1 MKKILLPTDFSEN
14 AFNAMCYAVELLQST
29 TCIFFI
35 VHAYTPALYR
45 VDYSM
50 GSPGKF
56 GLPDDHQ
63 HLAETTLDKIVKRL
77 RKLYPNPK
85 HTYVPHA
92 AFNTLDDEMCSVV
105 KNENIDMII
114 MGTQGATGAKEV
126 LFGSNTVHIFRKVG
140 IPVLAVPSTYKFS
153 ALKEIAFPTD
163 YEIDYKRTELDV
175 ILWLSKIWESKI
187 NVIHVT
193 APQGL
198 TSEQK
203 KYKRALEK
211 MIKDTPHQVHD
222 LPDQELINA
231 INVFQERVP
240 FGLLVMVKNKHSFLE
255 RLFVEPVIRNI
266 GLHSN
271 VPFLVLP
278 YKSKS

>member
-14 AFNAMCYAVELLQST
+14 AYNAMCYAVELLQGC
-29 TCIFFI
+29 TCIFFL

-45 VDYSM
+45 VDYSL

-63 HLAETTLDKIVKRL
+63 HQAETTLDKIAERL
-77 RKLYPNPK
+77 KKHHPNPK
-85 HTYVPHA
+85 HTYVTHA
-92 AFNTLDDEMCSVV
+92 AFNTFEDEICAVV

-114 MGTQGATGAKEV
+114 MGTQGATGAREV
-126 LFGSNTVHIFRKVG
+126 LFGSNTVHIFRKAG

-153 ALKEIAFPTD
+153 SLKEIAFPTD
-163 YEIDYKRTELDV
+163 YEIDYKRTEIDV
-175 ILWLSKIWESKI
+175 LLWLSKIWKSRI
-187 NVIHVT
+187 NVMHVT

-211 MIKDTPHQVHD
+211 MIKDTAHEVHD

-231 INVFQERVP
+231 INVFQKSVP
-240 FGLLVMVKNKHSFLE
+240 FDLLVMVKNKHAFLE
-255 RLFVEPVIRNI
+255 RLFVEPVIKNI